1 MEELDIGISG
11 MRRLI
16 QSVKERHKVD
26 LGVYAT
32 TFFMRRVAK
41 IMLQNSVK
49 NIDELI
55 LKIDDTEY
63 FANFQRQLTVDGT
76 ELFRDP
82 GFWRY
87 FKNELCPAFA
97 RSNSSNIKI
106 WMPGCNS
113 GEEIVSAAIT
123 LMEGGIYEK
132 CVIIANDIN
141 QKIVNS
147 CKLGIYTNNKLELSE
162 NNYKRFREDENAS
175 LQKYITANPTGF
187 MVNRNLY
194 KNVQFDVVSHSGKYN
209 TRGIS
214 LILCRNYFIYFTS
227 QYQDVLL
234 EKLTENLNLNGYLA
248 IGNKENFS
256 FCNDASKYLL
266 VNEKENVYKK
276 ILE

>member
-55 LKIDDTEY
+55 LKTDDPDY
-63 FANFQRQLTVDGT
+63 FGNFQRQLTVDGT

-97 RSNSSNIKI
+97 KSNSQIKI
-106 WMPGCNS
+106 WVPGCNS
-113 GEEIVSAAIT
+113 GEEVVSAAIT
-123 LMEGGIYEK
+123 LLEGGIYDK
-132 CVIIANDIN
+132 CVITATDLN
-141 QKIVNS
+141 QKIINS
-147 CKLGIYTNNKLELSE
+147 CKLGIYTNSKLELSE
-162 NNYKRFREDENAS
+162 NNYKRFREDENAN
-175 LQKYITANPTGF
+175 LQKYITSHPNGF
-187 MVNRNLY
+187 IVNRALY
-194 KNVQFDVVSHSGKYN
+194 KNVNFDVVGHSGKIS

-214 LILCRNYFIYFTS
+214 LILCRNYFIYLAS
-227 QYQDVLL
+227 QHQDLML
-234 EKLTENLNLNGYLA
+234 ERITESLNINGYLA
-248 IGNKENFS
+248 IGNKENIS

-266 VNEKENVYKK
+266 VNSKENVFKK
-276 ILE
+276 ISD